1 MKMRKDFEITSRKE
15 GNVFHFELNGEMD
28 EKGVWDVVN
37 NILFRDNGDS
47 DIVLEGNGLQ
57 QVTPFAR
64 MLFRDVMTIL
74 PIRRIRFRNMGM
86 VTNGAADDYS
96 DPVSKMDDDRIFR
109 QGRFRVFSSIR

>member
-1 MKMRKDFEITSRKE
+1 MKKDFEITSRKE
-15 GNVFHFELNGEMD
+15 GNIFYFELNGELD

-37 NILFRDNGDS
+37 NILFRDNGNS

-74 PIRRIRFRNMGM
+74 PLQRIQFRNMSI
-86 VTNGAADDYS
+86 VTNGSADDYS
-96 DPVSKMDDDRIFR
+96 EPVSKTYDDRIFR